1 MVKEIWGPGQEDTV
15 CGGCGLWSVEEVVEE
30 AELWL
35 VKEGGARP
43 ALGMFCG
50 AAGQWRSVRGEQVY
64 LGFLPLALDLAS
76 HASGGIVPSWLFVMH
91 ERFCALFILYLQA
104 F

>member
-1 MVKEIWGPGQEDTV
+1 M
-15 CGGCGLWSVEEVVEE
+15 EE

-50 AAGQWRSVRGEQVY
+50 ATGQCRSVRGEQVY

-76 HASGGIVPSWLFVMH
+76 HASGFLKACIVKVQVM
-91 ERFCALFILYLQA
+91 EYMLWSSGMGWQFLS
-104 F
+104 

>member
-1 MVKEIWGPGQEDTV
+1 M
-15 CGGCGLWSVEEVVEE
+15 EE

-50 AAGQWRSVRGEQVY
+50 AAGQGRSVRGEQVY

-76 HASGGIVPSWLFVMH
+76 HASGFLKACIVKVQVKLMLITSMSLIYGLV
-91 ERFCALFILYLQA
+91 
-104 F
+104 